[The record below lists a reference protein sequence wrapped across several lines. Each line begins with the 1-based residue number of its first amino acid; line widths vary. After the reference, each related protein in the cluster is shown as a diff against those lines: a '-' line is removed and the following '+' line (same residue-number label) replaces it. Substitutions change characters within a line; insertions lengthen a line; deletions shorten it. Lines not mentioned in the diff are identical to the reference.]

1 MKREKDT
8 DANTAN
14 LTYYGDEGD
23 PARGYGASPTEDVV
37 AEKIVAGPE
46 YRSPAVNAASN
57 F

>member
-14 LTYYGDEGD
+14 LTYYGDEGS
-23 PARGYGASPTEDVV
+23 PAGEYSGSPTDDV
-37 AEKIVAGPE
+37 AGEKIVAGPE
-46 YRSPAVNAASN
+46 YRAPALNAASN